1 MIILTKLYERNNNNI
16 KIKRELT
23 LYEYFRVLLI
33 FLKFFRLWEK

>member
-1 MIILTKLYERNNNNI
+1 MIILTKLYERNNI